1 MKDVRPFAYPFVQRR
16 YTLSLD
22 DDYANAAYIP
32 DAEGF
37 LDYWD
42 EAARNYREAEHSLGR
57 AQLNQPYG
65 DHPNQEFDLF
75 FPAGRPLGM
84 VVIVHGG
91 YWLRFG
97 RRDFSHLAQGATL
110 RDWAVAI
117 PSYPLAP
124 SVSIPE
130 ITQSIVA
137 AVTVAASRIG
147 GPIVLTGHSAGGHL
161 VARMGQNG
169 VGLPSLVR
177 DRIKTIVPISPVAD
191 LLPLMQTEMNMS
203 LKLTVSTAKAESPTN
218 QPKPDGIDVHI
229 WVGGAERPVFLAQA
243 KLLADNWQAALTVEA
258 SKHHFD
264 VIAGL
269 ENPDSSLMAALLGS

>member
-1 MKDVRPFAYPFVQRR
+1 M
-16 YTLSLD
+16 SLD

-32 DAEGF
+32 DAQGF
-37 LDYWD
+37 LEYW
-42 EAARNYREAEHSLGR
+42 EGASHNYRETENSLGR

-65 DHPNQEFDLF
+65 DHPDQAFDLF
-75 FPAGRPLGM
+75 YPACRPLGL

-97 RRDFSHLAQGATL
+97 RRDFSHLARGATL

-124 SVSIPE
+124 GARIPE
-130 ITQSIVA
+130 ITQSIVV
-137 AVTVAASRIG
+137 AVKAAASQIG

-161 VARMGQNG
+161 VARMGQND
-169 VGLPSLVR
+169 VGLPSVVR
-177 DRIKTIVPISPVAD
+177 NRIKTILPISPVAD
-191 LLPLMQTEMNMS
+191 LLPLLQTEMNMS
-203 LKLTVSTAKAESPTN
+203 LNLTTSIAKAESPAN
-218 QPKPDGIDVHI
+218 YPKPDGIDAHI
-229 WVGGAERPVFLAQA
+229 WVGAAERPVFLAQA

-264 VIAGL
+264 IIAGL
-269 ENPDSSLMAALLGS
+269 ESPSSALMAALLGD

>member
-1 MKDVRPFAYPFVQRR
+1 
-16 YTLSLD
+16 LSLD

-42 EAARNYREAEHSLGR
+42 EAARTYREAEHSLGR

-65 DHPNQEFDLF
+65 DHPNQQFDLF
-75 FPAGRPLGM
+75 FPAGRPLGV

-124 SVSIPE
+124 SASIPE

-137 AVTVAASRIG
+137 AVTAAALRIG
-147 GPIVLTGHSAGGHL
+147 GPIILTGHSAGGHL

-169 VGLPSLVR
+169 VGLPSVVR

-191 LLPLMQTEMNMS
+191 LLPLMQTGMNMS
-203 LKLTVSTAKAESPTN
+203 LKLTESTAKAESPAN

-229 WVGGAERPVFLAQA
+229 WVGAAERPVFLAQA

-258 SKHHFD
+258 AKHHFD
-264 VIAGL
+264 IIAGL
-269 ENPDSSLMAALLGS
+269 ESPDSGLMAVLLGN